1 MIVVA
6 VVVLECNLGA
16 ARYRSLLTVIVVTG
30 GHVKYQS
37 VVAIM
42 DVSNYRRLVPLAS
55 STPPFLA
62 FHK

>member
-42 DVSNYRRLVPLAS
+42 DVSSYR
-55 STPPFLA
+55 
-62 FHK
+62 